1 MITMVKSPKGWLG
14 LTLALIAGA
23 IYPLGFAPL
32 EWWPIAIFSVATF
45 WWLLNGQTKKYAM
58 ALGFSYGMGFFGV
71 GVSWVYVSINTFGN
85 AAPPLAV
92 LLTILFIALLSLFF
106 VLLGWF
112 NARFISRYNLITQ
125 IIFFSTAWL
134 ILDIARGSGFVSFP
148 WLYLGYSQ
156 TSGPLLG
163 VGSYLGVHGVTF
175 LLVAISCLVT
185 LALTHASKKGRSN
198 ALMALVV
205 LLVIGTSA
213 SLFEV
218 KKETEQQKTLTVAL
232 IQPNIDQ
239 HKKWDR
245 NYFTPIVKELFD
257 QTENYW
263 GADLIVWPEAAIPA
277 FDTQVPGILYELDE
291 LAKSSGSQFITGI
304 PMLETR
310 DEYYAGIKMLG
321 NEQGDYHKQ
330 QLVPF
335 GEYVPLGSWI
345 RGMIDF
351 FDLPMSS
358 FTPGSSKQT
367 ALKTAKADYIPA
379 ICYEIAFSGLMQQLA
394 TNTDKNQFKAI
405 VTISND
411 TWFGESWGPIQHFQ
425 IAKMRAIETGLPV
438 IRGTNN
444 GITAIIDDK
453 GRVINQID
461 RFQSNELAGAFL
473 LENRNTWFRTYG
485 YWSLLFIVIGLLG
498 FGAIIRGRQ

>member
-1 MITMVKSPKGWLG
+1 MITMAKSPTGWLG

-23 IYPLGFAPL
+23 LYPLGFAPL
-32 EWWPIAIFSVATF
+32 EWWPVSIFSVSAI
-45 WWLLNGQTKKYAM
+45 WWLLNGQSRKYSM
-58 ALGFSYGMGFFGV
+58 ALGFGYGLGYFGV

-92 LLTILFIALLSLFF
+92 LLTIIFIAILSLFF
-106 VLLGWF
+106 VLLGWL
-112 NARFISRYNLITQ
+112 NARFINRCNLISQ
-125 IIFFSTAWL
+125 IIFFATAWL

-148 WLYLGYSQ
+148 WLYLGYTQ

-163 VGSYLGVHGVTF
+163 VASYLGVHGVTF
-175 LLVAISCLVT
+175 LLVVIACLVT
-185 LALTHASKKGRSN
+185 LALTHTNKKARSN
-198 ALMALVV
+198 TLLALV
-205 LLVIGTSA
+205 LLMMIGTSA
-213 SLFEV
+213 SLYEV
-218 KKETEQQKTLTVAL
+218 KKETEQQKTLTIAL

-239 HKKWDR
+239 HIKWDR
-245 NYFTPIVKELFD
+245 NYFTPIVKGLFD
-257 QTENYW
+257 QTEHYW

-310 DEYYAGIKMLG
+310 EEYYAGIKMLG
-321 NEQGDYHKQ
+321 NEQADYHKQ

-335 GEYVPLGSWI
+335 GEYVPLGNWI

-358 FTPGSSKQT
+358 FTPGSSQQT
-367 ALKTAKADYIPA
+367 ALKTEKADYIPA

-394 TNTDKNQFKAI
+394 TSTDENQFKAI

-411 TWFGESWGPIQHFQ
+411 TWFGDSWGPIQHFQ

-485 YWSLLFIVIGLLG
+485 YWSLLVIVLGLLG
-498 FGAIIRGRQ
+498 FGIWCRNR

>member
-1 MITMVKSPKGWLG
+1 MITMAKSPIGWLG

-23 IYPLGFAPL
+23 LYPLGFAPL
-32 EWWPIAIFSVATF
+32 EWWPISIFSVSAF
-45 WWLLNGQTKKYAM
+45 WWLLNGQTRKYSM
-58 ALGFSYGMGFFGV
+58 ALGFSYGLGYFGV

-92 LLTILFIALLSLFF
+92 FLTILFIAILSLFF
-106 VLLGWF
+106 VVLGWL
-112 NARFISRYNLITQ
+112 NARLFNRYSLFAQ
-125 IIFFSTAWL
+125 IIFFATVWL

-156 TSGPLLG
+156 TSGPMLG
-163 VGSYLGVHGVTF
+163 VASYLGVHGVTF
-175 LLVAISCLVT
+175 VLVVIACLVT
-185 LALTHASKKGRSN
+185 LALAHNNKKTRSN
-198 ALMALVV
+198 SLLALVLILMA
-205 LLVIGTSA
+205 GTTA
-213 SLFEV
+213 SLYEV
-218 KKETEQQKTLTVAL
+218 KKETEQQKTLTIAL

-239 HKKWDR
+239 HIKWDR
-245 NYFTPIVKELFD
+245 NHFTPIVKGLFD

-304 PMLETR
+304 PLSESR
-310 DEYYAGIKMLG
+310 DVYYAGIKMLG
-321 NEQGDYHKQ
+321 NEQSDYQKQ

-335 GEYVPLGSWI
+335 GEYVPMASLI

-358 FTPGSSKQT
+358 FTPGSSQQT

-394 TNTDKNQFKAI
+394 ISTDKDQFKAI

-473 LENRNTWFRTYG
+473 LENRNTWFRENG
-485 YWSLLFIVIGLLG
+485 YWSLLLIVLGLLG
-498 FGAIIRGRQ
+498 VGVWFRNQ

>member
-1 MITMVKSPKGWLG
+1 MITMLKSPTGWLG

-23 IYPLGFAPL
+23 LYPLGFAPL
-32 EWWPIAIFSVATF
+32 EWWPISIFSVAAI
-45 WWLLNGQTKKYAM
+45 WWLLNGQSRKYSM
-58 ALGFSYGMGFFGV
+58 ALGFSYGLGFFGA

-92 LLTILFIALLSLFF
+92 FLTIVFIAILSLFF
-106 VLLGWF
+106 VLLGWL
-112 NARFISRYNLITQ
+112 NARFINRYSLVTQ
-125 IIFFSTAWL
+125 IIFFATIWL
-134 ILDIARGSGFVSFP
+134 ISDIARGSGFVSFP
-148 WLYLGYSQ
+148 WLYLGYTQ

-163 VGSYLGVHGVTF
+163 VASLLGVHGVTF
-175 LLVAISCLVT
+175 LLVVISCLVAV
-185 LALTHASKKGRSN
+185 ALTYDNKRTRTSS
-198 ALMALVV
+198 LMV
-205 LLVIGTSA
+205 LVILMMVGTSA
-213 SLFEV
+213 SLYQV
-218 KKETEQQKTLTVAL
+218 KKETTQQKTLTIAL

-239 HKKWDR
+239 HQKWNK
-245 NYFTPIVKELFD
+245 NYFTPIVKGLFD
-257 QTENYW
+257 QTEHYW

-277 FDTQVPGILYELDE
+277 FDTQVAGILYELDE
-291 LAKSSGSQFITGI
+291 LAKNSGSQFITGI

-321 NEQGDYHKQ
+321 SDQGDYQKQ

-358 FTPGSSKQT
+358 FTPGSSQQT
-367 ALKTAKADYIPA
+367 ALKTEKADYIPA

-394 TNTDKNQFKAI
+394 TSTDQDQFKAI

-473 LENRNTWFRTYG
+473 LENRNTWFREYG
-485 YWSLLFIVIGLLG
+485 YWSLLVIVLGLLG
-498 FGAIIRGRQ
+498 FGVWFRKT